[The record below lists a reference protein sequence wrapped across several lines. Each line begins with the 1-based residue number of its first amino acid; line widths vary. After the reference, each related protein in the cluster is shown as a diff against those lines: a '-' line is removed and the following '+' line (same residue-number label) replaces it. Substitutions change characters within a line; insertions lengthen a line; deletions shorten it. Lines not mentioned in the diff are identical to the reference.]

1 MRSGRRRRGGE
12 GERDEGIKVVD
23 TLVPLPD
30 CEMTLKMLIY
40 SPVHPSLLHLTPL
53 LSISL
58 HVGL

>member
-1 MRSGRRRRGGE
+1 MEEEEEEE
-12 GERDEGIKVVD
+12 GERDEAIKGVD

-30 CEMTLKMLIY
+30 SEMTLRLLI
-40 SPVHPSLLHLTPL
+40 HPSLLHLTPL